1 VAEAVETAPGAI
13 ADADRKILNELV
25 AAFDRSE
32 KSDQRADLETLM
44 QLNYQGLRIPR
55 LEEARRLAGL
65 EVALVLQAE
74 WV

>member
-1 VAEAVETAPGAI
+1 
-13 ADADRKILNELV
+13 
-25 AAFDRSE
+25 
-32 KSDQRADLETLM
+32 LM